1 MDLEAK
7 WQRWMGAAQHINA
20 ALKVCYRLGLCLYE
34 MGAPDKTEM
43 KTNLVSEGT
52 QNNFGVFPICIA
64 APNFKKECFAPALLE
79 KKLCKNC
86 EFFPEIFRCLLVQTG
101 FLLATMGVGYPVA
114 FEKSH
119 WPLLNTQ
126 WPWAFVTA
134 LPRNAELCGPIV
146 LLYLFYSLGG
156 GSFYVFTKKEV
167 KMETWWAEKLILRL
181 NFHGTFLYMWLQ
193 GRVGS
198 TPPWSWWTSGG
209 ISGEDALNV
218 DGVEGAS
225 RWRCQPGAAG
235 SGCVG
240 TLLGEETQPCLPKL
254 NFLSS
259 CWGLARGSGP
269 LCPQHFTKAA
279 AWDFKTLQEGVSWQS
294 NRARL
299 FNARRPCWLS
309 RPSRKGEQQW
319 RHLSTKCLSQRES
332 GRCSQG
338 IK

>member
-64 APNFKKECFAPALLE
+64 APNFKKECFAPELLE
-79 KKLCKNC
+79 KKLCQNC

-101 FLLATMGVGYPVA
+101 FLLATMGIGYPVA

-156 GSFYVFTKKEV
+156 GSFYVFTKKKSQNGNVVSWEIDSQTELSWDIFIYVTPRQGGIHPSVELMDLRGHQWGGCLECGWCGRCFQVEV
-167 KMETWWAEKLILRL
+167 PARGCWVRLCGDTAGRGNPALSTQVKLSQQLLRACTGVRTSVSSAFYKGSSLRL
-181 NFHGTFLYMWLQ
+181 QN
-193 GRVGS
+193 
-198 TPPWSWWTSGG
+198 P
-209 ISGEDALNV
+209 
-218 DGVEGAS
+218 
-225 RWRCQPGAAG
+225 
-235 SGCVG
+235 
-240 TLLGEETQPCLPKL
+240 
-254 NFLSS
+254 
-259 CWGLARGSGP
+259 
-269 LCPQHFTKAA
+269 
-279 AWDFKTLQEGVSWQS
+279 
-294 NRARL
+294 
-299 FNARRPCWLS
+299 ARRRILA
-309 RPSRKGEQQW
+309 EQQ
-319 RHLSTKCLSQRES
+319 SSFV
-332 GRCSQG
+332 
-338 IK
+338 

>member
-79 KKLCKNC
+79 KKLCQNC

-156 GSFYVFTKKEV
+156 GSFYVLTKKKKSKWKRGE
-167 KMETWWAEKLILRL
+167 LR
-181 NFHGTFLYMWLQ
+181 NWFSDWTFM
-193 GRVGS
+193 G
-198 TPPWSWWTSGG
+198 
-209 ISGEDALNV
+209 
-218 DGVEGAS
+218 
-225 RWRCQPGAAG
+225 
-235 SGCVG
+235 
-240 TLLGEETQPCLPKL
+240 
-254 NFLSS
+254 
-259 CWGLARGSGP
+259 
-269 LCPQHFTKAA
+269 HFYICDSKA
-279 AWDFKTLQEGVSWQS
+279 AWDPPLRGADGPQGASV
-294 NRARL
+294 
-299 FNARRPCWLS
+299 
-309 RPSRKGEQQW
+309 
-319 RHLSTKCLSQRES
+319 
-332 GRCSQG
+332 GRMPWMWMVWKVLPGGGASQG
-338 IK
+338 LLGQAVWGHCWERKPSLIYPS